1 VSEIKVN
8 KKLKALILTVTMA
21 LSITTVWAVGNDM
34 FLNIEKFQDMALKNT
49 RQSKID
55 ELQIE
60 SKKNALEEAEKD
72 AKFLSPSTTRN
83 QKYDNEIQKKVD
95 PFKAKADLEYIKREK
110 DINEENLKREVY
122 ETALDILIQEK
133 EVELETE
140 KLKILEEKLKMIKTR
155 YDEGKI
161 TDNDLYNAEFA
172 VSSKTIDLNK
182 AQKNLEI
189 LKLELKRLL
198 NVELDDSPIKVEDQ
212 LVFEPMM
219 MMDIDMDVDMVV
231 LKNVDGVLNIDTI
244 IEKSIEKSL
253 EYYKANKD
261 LEAQEMVMEIT
272 KDIYEENHP
281 TYKDNVLALEI
292 AQLNLEN
299 IKTSIQV
306 QVRNKYNDLKTA
318 EENVNLAI
326 QWEEIQKK
334 KLEAE
339 ELKFEKGMISRE
351 QLLNA
356 KEAYIESNYDK
367 FAAIYNHNI
376 IKSEF
381 EALYK

>member
-1 VSEIKVN
+1 VN

-219 MMDIDMDVDMVV
+219 DIDMDVDMVV

-356 KEAYIESNYDK
+356 KEVYIEANYDK

>member
-219 MMDIDMDVDMVV
+219 DIDMDVDMVV

>member
-140 KLKILEEKLKMIKTR
+140 KLKILEEKHKMAKTR

-212 LVFEPMM
+212 LVFEP

-356 KEAYIESNYDK
+356 KEVYIEANYDK

>member
-1 VSEIKVN
+1 
-8 KKLKALILTVTMA
+8 MA

-219 MMDIDMDVDMVV
+219 DIDMDVDMVV

>member
-1 VSEIKVN
+1 MN

-219 MMDIDMDVDMVV
+219 DIDMDVDMVV

>member
-219 MMDIDMDVDMVV
+219 DIDMDVDMVV

-356 KEAYIESNYDK
+356 KEAYIEANYDK

>member
-1 VSEIKVN
+1 MNIK
-8 KKLKALILTVTMA
+8 
-21 LSITTVWAVGNDM
+21 
-34 FLNIEKFQDMALKNT
+34 
-49 RQSKID
+49 
-55 ELQIE
+55 
-60 SKKNALEEAEKD
+60 
-72 AKFLSPSTTRN
+72 
-83 QKYDNEIQKKVD
+83 
-95 PFKAKADLEYIKREK
+95 EK
-110 DINEENLKREVY
+110 DINEKFKAEVY

-219 MMDIDMDVDMVV
+219 DIDMDVDMVV

-272 KDIYEENHP
+272 KDIYEENHQH
-281 TYKDNVLALEI
+281 TKI
-292 AQLNLEN
+292 
-299 IKTSIQV
+299 
-306 QVRNKYNDLKTA
+306 
-318 EENVNLAI
+318 
-326 QWEEIQKK
+326 
-334 KLEAE
+334 
-339 ELKFEKGMISRE
+339 MC
-351 QLLNA
+351 
-356 KEAYIESNYDK
+356 
-367 FAAIYNHNI
+367 
-376 IKSEF
+376 
-381 EALYK
+381 